1 MGLCP
6 EHPEQCHLGIPQ
18 KPSHGR
24 RRGKAKRG
32 AQRHPQGIHLRM
44 ESHQGEGRGGAE
56 EAEGE
61 AGQEEGDQGR
71 AGEEAQSAEEGRGRR
86 GGGGGGVNWP
96 PTWRNNWQPPLPK
109 TFLTGFCCKR
119 FLEYFAVLK
128 TKWLCIS
135 ILKLYWI
142 ILSLL

>member
-1 MGLCP
+1 M
-6 EHPEQCHLGIPQ
+6 
-18 KPSHGR
+18 
-24 RRGKAKRG
+24 
-32 AQRHPQGIHLRM
+32 
-44 ESHQGEGRGGAE
+44 
-56 EAEGE
+56 
-61 AGQEEGDQGR
+61 
-71 AGEEAQSAEEGRGRR
+71 
-86 GGGGGGVNWP
+86 GGGVNWP

-142 ILSLL
+142 ILSPVRNKINISLGMEATLKDFVTTEETCRRIRLVMNMIGLLVLDNTFKNKYCGHG